1 MHGTMTIGRSWS
13 LNSNQHS
20 FPPWGKQQ
28 VEPLSHKERLLPAHL
43 VLSLRVGF
51 LAPGAQ
57 KLSQI
62 QPILQFTPQAAVD
75 WRDFEVSSAETTS
88 CHLASHPLQP
98 REQGQGVLL
107 LPTGCDCKFH
117 QGLMSP
123 FHSTFKPSFSFR
135 ITLLKRNFLA

>member
-1 MHGTMTIGRSWS
+1 MHGPMTTGRSRS

-51 LAPGAQ
+51 LATGAH

-62 QPILQFTPQAAVD
+62 QPSLQFTLQAAID
-75 WRDFEVSSAETTS
+75 WRDFE
-88 CHLASHPLQP
+88 
-98 REQGQGVLL
+98 G
-107 LPTGCDCKFH
+107 
-117 QGLMSP
+117 
-123 FHSTFKPSFSFR
+123 
-135 ITLLKRNFLA
+135 FLS